1 MNPTLDVLPDIT
13 HLVMGYLT
21 LIGVS
26 SVRLFVIMTI
36 FPPSADGVLQ
46 GPVRNAIVI
55 LFSTFVAYGQ
65 PLAFGEQLH
74 GAALVELGLRE
85 GMIGLVLGFAA
96 SSVFWVAECAGYYI
110 DDLTGYNSAQ
120 VQNPLRNE
128 QATPTATLLQQVAT
142 VAFWSLG
149 GMSFLLGTLYESY
162 QWWPLTAHS
171 VDVSSVLEA
180 FALKETDTLMQQV
193 AKLAAPAVM
202 ILLLID
208 FAFAFA
214 AKSASKLE
222 LMGLSQPVKGAVA
235 VLLLALFVGVFVD
248 QVHDQLTLSA
258 FTSQFRAW
266 ADAAHAA
273 DANPVAHPVS
283 PPTVPLFG
291 PGAK

>member
-1 MNPTLDVLPDIT
+1 MNPSLNVLPDLT

-26 SVRLFVIMTI
+26 SIRLFVIMTI

-55 LFSTFVAYGQ
+55 LFSTFIAYGQ
-65 PLAFGEQLH
+65 PLSFGEELH

-171 VDVSSVLEA
+171 VDVSSVLES
-180 FALKETDTLMQQV
+180 FALQETDSLMQQV

-208 FAFAFA
+208 VAFAFA

-248 QVHDQLTLSA
+248 QVHDQLTLSS

-266 ADAAHAA
+266 AHAAHAN
-273 DANPVAHPVS
+273 DAGAATH
-283 PPTVPLFG
+283 
-291 PGAK
+291 PGAPHAK

>member
-1 MNPTLDVLPDIT
+1 MSPTLQVLPDMT
-13 HLVMGYLT
+13 RLVMGYLT

-46 GPVRNAIVI
+46 GPVRNAIVL

-65 PLAFGEQLH
+65 PLAFAEGLH
-74 GAALVELGLRE
+74 GAALVEIGLRE

-110 DDLTGYNSAQ
+110 DDLTGYNNAQ

-128 QATPTATLLQQVAT
+128 QATPTSTLLQQVAT

-149 GMSFLLGTLYESY
+149 GMTFLLGTLYQSY
-162 QWWPLTAHS
+162 QWWPLNSPTI
-171 VDVSSVLEA
+171 DVSNVLEA
-180 FALKETDTLMQQV
+180 FAMKETDTLMQQV

-248 QVHDQLTLSA
+248 QVRDQLTLTA
-258 FTSQFRAW
+258 FTSQFQAW
-266 ADAAHAA
+266 ADAARDGTAHA
-273 DANPVAHPVS
+273 
-283 PPTVPLFG
+283 
-291 PGAK
+291 K